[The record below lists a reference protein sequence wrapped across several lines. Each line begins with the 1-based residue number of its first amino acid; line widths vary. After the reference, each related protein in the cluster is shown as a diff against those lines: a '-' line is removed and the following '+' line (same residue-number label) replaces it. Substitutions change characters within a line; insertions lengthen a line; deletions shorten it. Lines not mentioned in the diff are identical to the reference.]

1 MKGGMVRVQDCEQRG
16 QHLEA
21 ANDDDLF
28 QQAREHVHRGYP
40 EMELGDTQAREIVA
54 QGAYDK

>member
-1 MKGGMVRVQDCEQRG
+1 MKGGMVRALYCECG

-21 ANDDDLF
+21 ANDNDLF
-28 QQAREHVHRGYP
+28 QQAREHVDRDHP
-40 EMELGDTQAREIVA
+40 EMELGDTQPREIVT

>member
-1 MKGGMVRVQDCEQRG
+1 MRVQDCECG

-28 QQAREHVHRGYP
+28 QQAREQVHRDHP